1 VVRLEHRIEPGRPIL
16 WCRQT
21 DSVLAMSD
29 GFFARADVLV
39 GDLLWFEDSLSTLL
53 YAVKSRTA

>member
-1 VVRLEHRIEPGRPIL
+1 
-16 WCRQT
+16 
-21 DSVLAMSD
+21 MSD
-29 GFFARADVLV
+29 GFFARTDVLV